1 MSKDRRAHDPF
12 APVRPSVSAALAA
25 VEAPPAAPVLEDLD
39 SIPKADLIDLAS
51 QHGVPVYGTKADIA
65 ARIVDATATG

>member
-1 MSKDRRAHDPF
+1 MSDDRRAHDPY
-12 APVRPSVSAALAA
+12 APVPPSVSAASAA
-25 VEAPPAAPVLEDLD
+25 VDAPSAAPVFEDLD

-51 QHGVPVYGTKADIA
+51 QHGVPAYGTKADIA

>member
-1 MSKDRRAHDPF
+1 MSDDRRAHDPF
-12 APVRPSVSAALAA
+12 APVPPLVSAAPTAA
-25 VEAPPAAPVLEDLD
+25 EVPSAAPVLEDLD

-51 QHGVPVYGTKADIA
+51 QHGVPAYGTKADIA